1 MKNKTENLIYESLL
15 HPKYHWRTINGI
27 AKQTKLKEDEV
38 KKWLDVLIKKNEVRK
53 AYVPDVRGN
62 ELFGLVIRVDREEIV

>member
-62 ELFGLVIRVDREEIV
+62 ELFGLVIRVDREERV